1 MSSQAYVDPDEL
13 DRLAD
18 GLERFGEEVRASI
31 GQIQGRFSALSGTWR
46 DTEYQRF
53 ARDFE
58 QTLQALNRI
67 LVASQAQITSLRSRS
82 SILREYP
89 G

>member
-18 GLERFGEEVRASI
+18 GLERFGEGVRASI
-31 GQIQGRFSALSGTWR
+31 SQVQGRFSALSSAWG
-46 DTEYQRF
+46 DAEYQRF
-53 ARDFE
+53 AREFE
-58 QTLQALNRI
+58 QTLQMLKRVLA
-67 LVASQAQITSLRSRS
+67 ASEAQIPGLRSRAR
-82 SILREYP
+82 ILREYQ